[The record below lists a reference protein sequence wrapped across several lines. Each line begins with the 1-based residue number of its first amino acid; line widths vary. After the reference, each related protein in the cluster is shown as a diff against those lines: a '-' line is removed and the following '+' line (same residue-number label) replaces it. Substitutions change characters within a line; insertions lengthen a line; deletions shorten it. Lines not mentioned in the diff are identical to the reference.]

1 MGQVLHS
8 SATTTQAVMS
18 YLLIKEVNKLK
29 VA

>member
-1 MGQVLHS
+1 
-8 SATTTQAVMS
+8 MS